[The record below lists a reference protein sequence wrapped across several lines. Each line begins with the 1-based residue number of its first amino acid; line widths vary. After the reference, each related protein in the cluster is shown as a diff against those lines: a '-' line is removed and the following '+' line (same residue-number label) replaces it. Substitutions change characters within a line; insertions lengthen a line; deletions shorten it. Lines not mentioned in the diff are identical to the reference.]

1 MTQKKTYSRTVPFTQ
16 QNWQAGHNAKSMGGS
31 FSTPKSQ
38 DDGGPPQKRQKTSTS
53 DPVKHLS
60 TLDSE
65 KRSTL
70 RIDVHKLFHKDTKKT
85 RSLQAPP
92 PTEGVLNTK
101 GKCQITVSDVSKGF
115 THILYRSSQ
124 ACDILT
130 HKNPAGPHRISY
142 IKLPKP
148 FLIPEETILINRQD
162 DEAHDFSTS
171 YKLDVDFES
180 INDGTWPPLDANELG
195 FSAGQQSL
203 LPETSKQKWIL
214 HSEFAQVYARSK
226 NPVKLTTGFHPQRP
240 ERSTDY
246 VMDVDL
252 RWATSLRSIDN
263 TAKNCIIAFD
273 PEAEFY
279 TSGQLEPIPDDLL
292 ESTSSSDG
300 ENGVD
305 GENGADGVEAM
316 SDTNAVNGI
325 DEMGGINGID
335 EHDVVGVQGINGT
348 NDDHNM
354 DGINDT
360 KQIDK
365 DDDMAGINDVNGT
378 DNKKDHGTADAN
390 GINGMDKDHGMA
402 DANGI
407 NGMDNDHEMA
417 DINDFDGIDD
427 DKVDDKV
434 LDKVLDIINANGI
447 NGVAHDANSVNGI
460 QEANG
465 VNERV
470 GEEDSLHDDSHDH
483 SHELEEELEGDQTP
497 NRALRKRTNNK
508 QYNLKVLTAQAH
520 GKERKPRVRS
530 GHLAQVEGRVTYLP
544 PVDEPVYLD
553 SWQCFTCGCLH
564 DSLALLRAHLKEYH
578 PNYDYALETTS
589 QGPLFRVTRISGSAG
604 SPTQTLQLGKP
615 TESFGLQDYVDGK
628 NSWTASRIGP
638 DHIEG
643 PVRCPP
649 KPSTARQLFDKPAK
663 KPSQPTPLSKPVALR
678 PKKKSVIIP
687 DSIQPLFDP
696 ISKARLK
703 PGEELPKSAVDSSWL
718 IQKHRE
724 DIGEFS
730 DVSAEEK
737 EYIRRWDAFIL
748 QESVTAGAY
757 FRRAWL
763 KFVRENALWLVSAS
777 HRMNEYSKH
786 LCVLMVRDVL
796 DDQSIENAG
805 KLIDEARATLKV
817 GGGNDRTNS
826 PETGDASLKQSP
838 RASQIVKGANGCTIC
853 QLPVLGPS
861 LLVCSNKVM
870 YMLFVCRTV
879 S

>member
-1 MTQKKTYSRTVPFTQ
+1 MTQKKTYSRTAPFTQ
-16 QNWQAGHNAKSMGGS
+16 QNWQAGHIAKSMGAS
-31 FSTPKSQ
+31 FSTLKSQ

-53 DPVKHLS
+53 DPVKHVS
-60 TLDSE
+60 PLDPE

-70 RIDVHKLFHKDTKKT
+70 RIDVHKLFHKDSKKT

-148 FLIPEETILINRQD
+148 FLIPEETILVNRQD

-180 INDGTWPPLDANELG
+180 IHDGTWPPLDANELG
-195 FSAGQQSL
+195 FSADQQSL
-203 LPETSKQKWIL
+203 LPETNKQKWVL

-252 RWATSLRSIDN
+252 RWATNLRTIDN
-263 TAKNCIIAFD
+263 TAKNCITAFD
-273 PEAEFY
+273 PDAAFY
-279 TSGQLEPIPDDLL
+279 TNGQLEPIFDDLL
-292 ESTSSSDG
+292 ESTSPSGS

-305 GENGADGVEAM
+305 GFEAM
-316 SDTNAVNGI
+316 SDLNEVNGINGI
-325 DEMGGINGID
+325 DEIGGINGID
-335 EHDVVGVQGINGT
+335 EIDEIGGINGIDDHGMVGVKDINGT
-348 NDDHNM
+348 KEDHNM
-354 DGINDT
+354 VGVNDTKEIDQDQDMASINGVNGTDDDKDHGIADADGING
-360 KQIDK
+360 IDN
-365 DDDMAGINDVNGT
+365 DHYMAGINDIE
-378 DNKKDHGTADAN
+378 
-390 GINGMDKDHGMA
+390 GIDDDKDHDMA

-407 NGMDNDHEMA
+407 ND
-417 DINDFDGIDD
+417 
-427 DKVDDKV
+427 
-434 LDKVLDIINANGI
+434 
-447 NGVAHDANSVNGI
+447 VAHDANGVNGI

-470 GEEDSLHDDSHDH
+470 GEEDSLHDHSHDH

-544 PVDEPVYLD
+544 PINEPVYLD
-553 SWQCFTCGCLH
+553 SWRCLTCGCLN

-578 PNYDYALETTS
+578 ANYDYALETTS
-589 QGPLFRVTRISGSAG
+589 QGPLFRVTRISGSVG

-615 TESFGLQDYVDGK
+615 TKSFDLQDYVDGE
-628 NSWTASRIGP
+628 NSWTTSRFGP
-638 DHIEG
+638 DHIEE
-643 PVRCPP
+643 PVKCPS
-649 KPSTARQLFDKPAK
+649 KPSTARQLFDNPVK
-663 KPSQPTPLSKPVALR
+663 KPSQPTPAAKPVALR

-703 PGEELPKSAVDSSWL
+703 PGEELPKSVVDSSWL

-757 FRRAWL
+757 LRRAWL
-763 KFVRENALWLVSAS
+763 KFVKENALWLVSAS

-786 LCVLMVRDVL
+786 LCVLMVRDIL

-805 KLIDEARATLKV
+805 KLIDEARAELKS
-817 GGGNDRTNS
+817 GGGNEQTS
-826 PETGDASLKQSP
+826 STESGDASLKQSP
-838 RASQIVKGANGCTIC
+838 RASQIVKGTNGCTVC

-870 YMLFVCRTV
+870 HALFVCRTV